1 MTRRWT
7 ITGIKW
13 LAGIALGM
21 TCWMQAYAHGGLSM
35 AEDVCKLTI
44 GPYTMHFTGY
54 QPESSQ
60 EQEFCEDI
68 PNTGRTVVA
77 LDYIDEALRPL
88 TTEVRIIRDTGAEPG
103 SEGNLDEITVMHIP
117 PKVYSNGSVTFEHT
131 FPEEGNF
138 VGLVTVN
145 DNGTE
150 HVSRF
155 PFAVGT
161 GGKFKPNMFLWPLLI
176 VVIGA
181 GYFFFASRSKKS
193 KSTE

>member
-1 MTRRWT
+1 MTKRWT
-7 ITGIKW
+7 ITSIKW
-13 LAGIALGM
+13 LVGMLLGM
-21 TCWMQAYAHGGLSM
+21 ACWMQAYAHGGLSM

-103 SEGNLDEITVMHIP
+103 EEGNLEEITVMHIP
-117 PKVYSNGSVTFEHT
+117 AKVYSNGSVTFEHT

-138 VGLVTVN
+138 IGLVTVN

-161 GGKFKPNMFLWPLLI
+161 GGKIKLNMFLWPLLI
-176 VVIGA
+176 VIIGA
-181 GYFFFASRSKKS
+181 GYFFFSKSKKE
-193 KSTE
+193 KNT